1 VSVATL
7 AVPKLQQP
15 SRARLALVQRYSIVV
30 LLVIVAAVFTVL
42 TARFLTPSNLVTI
55 LLQASA
61 TAIAAIGMTFV
72 ITCAEIDISV
82 GSLMSLAM
90 TLAWLVSVEPGAAAG
105 QAAPVGWVVYPAA
118 LLAGL
123 ALGLINGLI
132 VNWLKIN
139 SLVATLATLNV
150 YRGVALHL
158 VGSSDKPSVGAVQGL
173 ARSETLGIGWP
184 VYLGILVALV
194 GAVVLYR
201 TSPGRYIHAVGG
213 SLRSAAETGL
223 PAGRIRLLA
232 FAVSGVCAALAGLV
246 TVGRVGTLQAGLGVN
261 FEFTVIAAVVLGGTS
276 LFGGRGS
283 VVGSILGAVLL
294 STIDNGLNLINASVY
309 IYDVIRGVILIIAI
323 TMDLAFT
330 QLGRSARMAA
340 GVSGA

>member
-1 VSVATL
+1 MA
-7 AVPKLQQP
+7 
-15 SRARLALVQRYSIVV
+15 ALQRYSIVV
-30 LLVIVAAVFTVL
+30 LLVIVAAIFSVL
-42 TARFLTPSNLVTI
+42 SPRFSSPSNLVTV
-55 LLQASA
+55 LLQAAA

-82 GSLMSLAM
+82 GSMMSLAM
-90 TLAWLVSVEPGAAAG
+90 TLAWLVAVEPGAAPG
-105 QAAPVGWVVYPAA
+105 ESAPVGPIVYPAA
-118 LLAGL
+118 LVAGL
-123 ALGLINGLI
+123 VLGLINGLI
-132 VNWLKIN
+132 VNGLRIN
-139 SLVATLATLNV
+139 SLVATLATLSV

-158 VGSSDKPSVGAVQGL
+158 VGSSDKPSVGAVQVL
-173 ARSETLGIGWP
+173 ARAETLGVGWP
-184 VYLGILVALV
+184 VYLAVLVATI

-201 TSPGRYIHAVGG
+201 TRPGRYIHALGG

-223 PAGRIRLLA
+223 PTARTRLLA
-232 FAVSGVCAALAGLV
+232 FAVSGVCAAIAGLV

-283 VVGSILGAVLL
+283 VVGSMLGAVLL

-323 TMDLAFT
+323 AMDLGFT
-330 QLGRSARMAA
+330 RLGRSSRTLAA
-340 GVSGA
+340 GAGA